1 MSVDLKCPV
10 PVCREKFFDYKVFVR
25 HLKQHVRDRFSVNC
39 PIINCSKSYSVISS
53 LTSHLSRCHRHL
65 LSGDASMQMNSFDET
80 DFEAESRE
88 IVDQSNETSNGDI
101 SGNSSSMPN
110 AELPL
115 NKHAMFLMCLK
126 YKHLIPDSVVD
137 NISQKIASL
146 FHYHEK
152 LLTNTI
158 LPILQINRVLK
169 NVSAEICESI
179 TSCLSCSFYF
189 DGELRSSY
197 CRKLFF
203 ENSVK
208 LVSPV

>member
-1 MSVDLKCPV
+1 
-10 PVCREKFFDYKVFVR
+10 
-25 HLKQHVRDRFSVNC
+25 
-39 PIINCSKSYSVISS
+39 
-53 LTSHLSRCHRHL
+53 
-65 LSGDASMQMNSFDET
+65 MNSFDEK

-115 NKHAMFLMCLK
+115 NKHALFLMCLK

-137 NISQKIASL
+137 NISQEIASL

-158 LPILQINRVLK
+158 LPILQINP
-169 NVSAEICESI
+169 
-179 TSCLSCSFYF
+179 CS
-189 DGELRSSY
+189 
-197 CRKLFF
+197 
-203 ENSVK
+203 
-208 LVSPV
+208 